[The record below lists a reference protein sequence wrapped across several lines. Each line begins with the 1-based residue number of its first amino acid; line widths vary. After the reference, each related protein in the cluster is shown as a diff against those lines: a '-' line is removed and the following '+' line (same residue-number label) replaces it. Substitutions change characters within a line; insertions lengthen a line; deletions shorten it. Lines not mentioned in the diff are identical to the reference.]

1 MAKSKNKKYGA
12 NVTQKE
18 HYVSQFYL
26 EEFDKESEPL
36 KQVSLKEDPD
46 DKTKP
51 KIINQAS
58 ADSICYKRFFYET
71 PWLPEQQEKFG
82 EFVALNDLEHFFGSL
97 ETKYR
102 PLRDKINKLCL
113 NPNNKHALI
122 CTKEDKELL
131 ADFVAN
137 FYLRNPSVVNSPEFQ
152 DISDIRENPICVAIQ
167 ELFNWLE
174 FGSIEPMLIEGNKR
188 AWLRNDMEN
197 SGHNCFKQQ
206 LLNKHVTFLVSEK
219 GLFVTSNIPVVVD
232 SSEEDCVFF
241 VLSPHVAV
249 LYTYKWPSN
258 RAVFLEE
265 KHVMI
270 FNSLYTMNKPEM
282 VTLYG
287 TERNLIKTLKH
298 INYQFKIADN
308 KNKKII
314 ST

>member
-1 MAKSKNKKYGA
+1 MIKQNPKSLIRLRQIA
-12 NVTQKE
+12 FVIR
-18 HYVSQFYL
+18 
-26 EEFDKESEPL
+26 D
-36 KQVSLKEDPD
+36 
-46 DKTKP
+46 
-51 KIINQAS
+51 
-58 ADSICYKRFFYET
+58 FFYET
-71 PWLPEQQEKFG
+71 YWEPEQQEKFG
-82 EFVALNDLEHFFGSL
+82 EFVALNDLEHFFCSL

-167 ELFNWLE
+167 ELFDWLE

-219 GLFVTSNIPVVVD
+219 GLFITSNVPVIVD
-232 SSEEDCVFF
+232 SSKEDYVFF
-241 VLSPHVAV
+241 VLSPYVAV
-249 LYTYKWPSN
+249 LYNYKWPSN
-258 RAVFLEE
+258 RTVYVSE
-265 KHVMI
+265 KHALR
-270 FNSLYTMNKPEM
+270 FNSLYTMNNPDEI
-282 VTLYG
+282 TLYG
-287 TERNLIKTLKH
+287 TQDNLIKTL
-298 INYQFKIADN
+298 NYIGCKFQIADN
-308 KNKKII
+308 KHKNKYTK
-314 ST
+314 